1 MGIQTYA
8 VAYSTNGSTYTSLTN
23 LQNLNISYGRQSQ
36 LDQIKASTASF
47 TLRYPTGYASPIAAL
62 VSGTYIRFRNET
74 GSPYDIWYGK
84 ITDVTV
90 RYGIPYSGGVGN
102 ADFLD
107 VTCEGQF
114 ADIGRMQGNG
124 YSMAAAGIID
134 QIVAANG
141 QTGLICGFRP
151 LSATTQMAGTTV
163 NATWGDWFNQTAL
176 TLNARLWDGQSI
188 NGSTIVSPFNSTV
201 STVNFSDVANNSTN
215 QVYSTID
222 FGSLAD
228 NFYTQVIVDPESYG
242 AATVTK
248 AGATTPY
255 RTYQVNT
262 FNASTAQATDYA
274 NYLLNNYG
282 TARFAITSFSC
293 IAGAQSSFQ
302 LDKIGA
308 TSYLPCAPG
317 TQVSVTFRGTT
328 TVCIIEGVNVSAT
341 PDNAIFTYYVS
352 GADLNA
358 YLILD
363 NATFGKLDSNRL
375 GF

>member
-1 MGIQTYA
+1 MAVQTYA
-8 VAYSTNGSTYTSLTN
+8 AAYSTNGSSYTSLTN
-23 LQNLNISYGRQSQ
+23 LQNLNISYGRISQ

-74 GSPYDIWYGK
+74 SSPYDIWYGK
-84 ITDVTV
+84 ITNVTA

-124 YSMAAAGIID
+124 YVMAAAGIID

-201 STVNFSDVANNSTN
+201 SSVNFSDAANNSTN

-228 NFYTQVIVDPESYG
+228 NFYTQVIVDPESY
-242 AATVTK
+242 ASATVTK

-293 IAGAQSSFQ
+293 IAGAQNSFQ

-328 TVCIIEGVNVSAT
+328 TVCIIEGVTVSAT

-358 YLILD
+358 YLIFN

-375 GF
+375 GY